1 MSAETFTLNEL
12 KLAFINEDI
21 EKLKELSEKKPEFSS
36 FEEAKEIQSYI
47 KKINT
52 LLYAK
57 KKEIFNEMQ
66 KIKKL
71 KEFQKEKNAKNFD
84 FKG

>member
-1 MSAETFTLNEL
+1 MSADTFTLNEL

-21 EKLKELSEKKPEFSS
+21 EKLKELSEKKPVFSS

-71 KEFQKEKNAKNFD
+71 KEFQKEKEIKNFD

>member
-1 MSAETFTLNEL
+1 VSADTFTLNEL

-21 EKLKELSEKKPEFSS
+21 EKLKELSEKKPVFSS

-71 KEFQKEKNAKNFD
+71 KEFQKEKEIKNFD